1 MKQNKMNSID
11 NTKNINNDGY
21 NNNEAIIIMME
32 NNSDNNNI
40 NIREKTILFYTN
52 FNNFVFLYHC
62 INFRSHH
69 KLHK

>member
-1 MKQNKMNSID
+1 
-11 NTKNINNDGY
+11 
-21 NNNEAIIIMME
+21 MME

-52 FNNFVFLYHC
+52 FNNFIFYHC